1 MSLTKQQADYIAET
15 LRGEFNTVAQFHSTS
30 SLNCGPKVDV
40 YPAAKASA
48 EALKA
53 IENRANELAG
63 FKMDRSDFE
72 FKSGL
77 KHGR

>member
-1 MSLTKQQADYIAET
+1 MALTQQQADYIAKT
-15 LRGEFNTVAQFHSTS
+15 LSGEFNTVAQFHATS

-40 YPAAKASA
+40 YANAKTST
-48 EALKA
+48 ETLKA

-63 FKMDRSDFE
+63 FKMDRSDLE
-72 FKSGL
+72 FKTGM